1 MKGIFLFL
9 LFIFNFNVQAESFNE
24 LLLRLNE
31 HDLLKSAI
39 EKASSLEENA
49 RSLGSW
55 GDPNVSIAALNFPAD
70 SLKQNESMMTGI
82 QFSLSQKISLSGKYG
97 AIEESQLA
105 AARGQINEVSHLKRT
120 FIKKLWELSIFNEK
134 LINEHKVLLENYDW
148 IDNNLKV
155 TKRLYSTGKVPQQ
168 AVLDIQIRK
177 SELKTQIDQN
187 SFTQESL
194 KYQFRVLLNSK
205 DNIEL
210 DLSSVPWKLLDDWKR
225 GNEDNDYK
233 EKSLKSNVENYGFKL
248 SAHKKDLFPDL
259 TLGFS
264 YTKRNDIDGVGDF
277 VGVKIS
283 FPIPTSSKKYATK
296 NEMAYLKAEAERKYR
311 HYQNIKPN
319 LLNIIESEIEDA
331 NNRLETLQKESLRY
345 SKSSRDI
352 TAKSYSRGGAEY
364 LELLRA
370 ELQYQEQRMKEI
382 SLIAVLKER
391 KVNYLFLKGS
401 LLALGGEL

>member
-225 GNEDNDYK
+225 GNEDN
-233 EKSLKSNVENYGFKL
+233 EKTEIASNY
-248 SAHKKDLFPDL
+248 SA
-259 TLGFS
+259 T
-264 YTKRNDIDGVGDF
+264 
-277 VGVKIS
+277 
-283 FPIPTSSKKYATK
+283 
-296 NEMAYLKAEAERKYR
+296 E
-311 HYQNIKPN
+311 IKG
-319 LLNIIESEIEDA
+319 
-331 NNRLETLQKESLRY
+331 TLQFHPGNNFVVDGNR
-345 SKSSRDI
+345 R
-352 TAKSYSRGGAEY
+352 
-364 LELLRA
+364 
-370 ELQYQEQRMKEI
+370 
-382 SLIAVLKER
+382 
-391 KVNYLFLKGS
+391 FLTGNNTF
-401 LLALGGEL
+401 